1 MVALGCPLVV
11 VQLPCGW
18 VFAAPAGPAVR
29 WSLFM
34 SCVGPRARAVRAEA
48 AFCRGRLGADCSVR
62 GCRERIR
69 ARPTLLCV
77 SLLVLWER
85 KSQFMTR
92 GSTVQSWPASSLR
105 FCLGALR
112 TAVINPKRQNLLHRT
127 VRRRY
132 IPRSCNGSTKR
143 SLYDRCHPTS
153 CIAELQCCE
162 TVARD
167 TKRCVRSA
175 KRPTVRRHAAQ
186 TRAPVPRHRC

>member
-1 MVALGCPLVV
+1 MVINSEAGRRIIVLVATSPGMVALGCPLVV

-127 VRRRY
+127 VQRRY

-143 SLYDRCHPTS
+143 SLYEPLSSHLLHRRVAVLRNGRERHEALRT
-153 CIAELQCCE
+153 QC
-162 TVARD
+162 
-167 TKRCVRSA
+167 
-175 KRPTVRRHAAQ
+175 
-186 TRAPVPRHRC
+186 